1 MWYYQI
7 RLKSNPLCCARQ
19 FLIYGIV
26 NTLFTSTSKEITVF
40 FLRVKNNSFH
50 QRPLGEQK
58 KSPYE
63 GGFDHFLKVVHL
75 NAIKGYMSNNG
86 YEQQFEKK
94 VVILESLFLM

>member
-7 RLKSNPLCCARQ
+7 RLKSK
-19 FLIYGIV
+19 
-26 NTLFTSTSKEITVF
+26 KEITVF

-50 QRPLGEQK
+50 QRPLGEQN
-58 KSPYE
+58 
-63 GGFDHFLKVVHL
+63 DHFLKVVHL